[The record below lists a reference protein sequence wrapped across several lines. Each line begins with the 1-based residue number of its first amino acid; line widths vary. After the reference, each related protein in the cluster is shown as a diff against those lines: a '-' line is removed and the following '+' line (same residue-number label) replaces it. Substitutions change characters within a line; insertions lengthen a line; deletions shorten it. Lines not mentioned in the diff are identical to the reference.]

1 MTVRDS
7 RPSHQRTQVL
17 HLLTIFQALCLT
29 FDEFN
34 CPIIKDMESLG
45 GTQVTYDQQGHGYRR
60 SFRWI
65 IGDHDM
71 IGRGISIVV
80 AIYGVIALRIVIQAH
95 EIMSPAYISAV
106 KSFKRGMT
114 TSEALLAELGLSQ
127 PPTRDTKT
135 PGEGAIHLREHL
147 GEGSFGV
154 VTRLWNVSTGEN
166 RVVKAPHPKA
176 IRNRQVDYDAWEEEA
191 SIMKLVS
198 HHIVKLIESLSS
210 PQPEIH
216 LEYMRCG
223 SLEAQ
228 KNITYN
234 ETFTIISQCLSALAY
249 LHERNPPIAHRDIKP
264 ANILVE
270 RRSENGIFVKLG
282 DFGLARKGFEL
293 STLCG
298 TYKYLAP
305 EIHSDKQLRA
315 RREETSG
322 YTVAVDIWS
331 LGVVAYELLYGL
343 PSFKRRYKD
352 DGAAWC
358 EKLTDELRT
367 NVKRRPAALGT
378 MLANCMVVI
387 SPEDRRDAAS
397 CCELLVTVEAVEVPF
412 PGVTPVS
419 YFNNEEDQAT
429 FRTATTR
436 LGRQE

>member
-1 MTVRDS
+1 
-7 RPSHQRTQVL
+7 
-17 HLLTIFQALCLT
+17 
-29 FDEFN
+29 
-34 CPIIKDMESLG
+34 
-45 GTQVTYDQQGHGYRR
+45 
-60 SFRWI
+60 
-65 IGDHDM
+65 
-71 IGRGISIVV
+71 
-80 AIYGVIALRIVIQAH
+80 
-95 EIMSPAYISAV
+95 MSPAYISAV

-135 PGEGAIHLREHL
+135 PGEGAIHLRKYL

-154 VTRLWNVSTGEN
+154 VTRLWNVSTGEI

-176 IRNRQVDYDAWEEEA
+176 IRKRQVDYDAWEEEA

-198 HHIVKLIESLSS
+198 HQHIVKLIESFSI

-234 ETFTIISQCLSALAY
+234 ETFTIISQYAF
-249 LHERNPPIAHRDIKP
+249 
-264 ANILVE
+264 
-270 RRSENGIFVKLG
+270 ENGIFVKLG

-343 PSFKRRYKD
+343 PSFKRRKRPLTGKSRSD
-352 DGAAWC
+352 TVVMKFSAILEAAA
-358 EKLTDELRT
+358 D
-367 NVKRRPAALGT
+367 PAAAPAMTMLHNTLQNECLGT
-378 MLANCMVVI
+378 L
-387 SPEDRRDAAS
+387 RQ
-397 CCELLVTVEAVEVPF
+397 F
-412 PGVTPVS
+412 S
-419 YFNNEEDQAT
+419 Y
-429 FRTATTR
+429 
-436 LGRQE
+436 L

>member
-1 MTVRDS
+1 
-7 RPSHQRTQVL
+7 
-17 HLLTIFQALCLT
+17 
-29 FDEFN
+29 
-34 CPIIKDMESLG
+34 
-45 GTQVTYDQQGHGYRR
+45 
-60 SFRWI
+60 
-65 IGDHDM
+65 
-71 IGRGISIVV
+71 
-80 AIYGVIALRIVIQAH
+80 
-95 EIMSPAYISAV
+95 MSPAYISAV

-135 PGEGAIHLREHL
+135 PGEGAIHLRKYL

-154 VTRLWNVSTGEN
+154 VTRLWNVSTGEI

-176 IRNRQVDYDAWEEEA
+176 IRKRQVDYDAWEEEA

-198 HHIVKLIESLSS
+198 HQHIVKLIESFSI

-216 LEYMRCG
+216 LEYMRY
-223 SLEAQ
+223 A
-228 KNITYN
+228 
-234 ETFTIISQCLSALAY
+234 F
-249 LHERNPPIAHRDIKP
+249 
-264 ANILVE
+264 
-270 RRSENGIFVKLG
+270 ENGIFVKLG

-343 PSFKRRYKD
+343 PSFKRRYED

-429 FRTATTR
+429 FRRDDQLQEGHKHEYLIEKSPTDEFNPLHVGSPLASQGTDFGCLVPVAVLAAAVVKIASEINCDASKVPESVLLRVKVGAIR
-436 LGRQE
+436 L